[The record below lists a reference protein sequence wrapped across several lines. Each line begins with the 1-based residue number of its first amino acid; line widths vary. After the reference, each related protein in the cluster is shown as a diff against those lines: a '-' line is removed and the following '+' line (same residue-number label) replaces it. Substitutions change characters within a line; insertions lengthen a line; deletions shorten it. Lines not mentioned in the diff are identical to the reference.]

1 MSPPEDFVVLVPT
14 SGAETTSLGCSLE
27 GSILVPDVSDF
38 GFESFSLFGELTSSL
53 L

>member
-1 MSPPEDFVVLVPT
+1 MSPPEDFVVHV
-14 SGAETTSLGCSLE
+14 SSFGVETTFLGCSLE